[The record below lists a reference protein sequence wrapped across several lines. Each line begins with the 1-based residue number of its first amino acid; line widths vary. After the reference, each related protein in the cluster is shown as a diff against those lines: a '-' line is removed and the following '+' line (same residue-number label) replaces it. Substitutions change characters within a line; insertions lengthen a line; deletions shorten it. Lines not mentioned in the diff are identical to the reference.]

1 MPYFRRY
8 AIYDH
13 EAEKTLIEDK
23 KSRTLASS
31 GGGKNNENEDDKE
44 EVKLN
49 RVLKDLDADKD

>member
-8 AIYDH
+8 AIYDR
-13 EAEKTLIEDK
+13 EAEKTLMEDK
-23 KSRTLASS
+23 KSRTRASL
-31 GGGKNNENEDDKE
+31 GGSKNNENEDDKE